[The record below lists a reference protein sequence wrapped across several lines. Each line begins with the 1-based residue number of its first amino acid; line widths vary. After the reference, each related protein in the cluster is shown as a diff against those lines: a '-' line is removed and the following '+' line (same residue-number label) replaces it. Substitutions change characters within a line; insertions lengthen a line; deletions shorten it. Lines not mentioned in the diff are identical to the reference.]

1 MDSLKEK
8 YRQIIQKILEDY
20 AAFLGQ
26 EDGIQQELIFD
37 RERDRYLLLETGWH
51 NRKRIYGSFLH
62 LDIIDNKVWIQH
74 DGTEDGIAYEL
85 EAAGIPKDHIV
96 LAFKFLERR
105 KLTEYA
111 VS

>member
-1 MDSLKEK
+1 MDSLTEK
-8 YRQIIQKILEDY
+8 YRSIVEQVLQEY
-20 AAFLGQ
+20 ADFIGQ
-26 EDGIQQELIFD
+26 EDGIVQELIFD
-37 RERDRYLLLETGWH
+37 RDHHHYLLLETGWQ
-51 NRKRIYGSFLH
+51 NKERIYGPFIH
-62 LDIIDNKVWIQH
+62 LDLIDNKVWIQH

-96 LAFKFLERR
+96 LAFKSVERR

>member
-37 RERDRYLLLETGWH
+37 QDRDRYLLLETGWH

-96 LAFKFLERR
+96 LAFKSLERR

>member
-37 RERDRYLLLETGWH
+37 RERA
-51 NRKRIYGSFLH
+51 
-62 LDIIDNKVWIQH
+62 IIICSLKQA
-74 DGTEDGIAYEL
+74 GTIEN
-85 EAAGIPKDHIV
+85 
-96 LAFKFLERR
+96 AFMVPFC
-105 KLTEYA
+105 T
-111 VS
+111 STS

>member
-37 RERDRYLLLETGWH
+37 QEHDRYLLLETGWY
-51 NRKRIYGSFLH
+51 NRKRIYGSFRLRSD
-62 LDIIDNKVWIQH
+62 LLVN
-74 DGTEDGIAYEL
+74 
-85 EAAGIPKDHIV
+85 
-96 LAFKFLERR
+96 F
-105 KLTEYA
+105 
-111 VS
+111 S

>member
-96 LAFKFLERR
+96 LAFKSLERR
-105 KLTEYA
+105 RLTEYA